1 MIDLMVDLETLGT
14 RPGSV
19 ILSLAA
25 VPFNTAYALEP
36 FYVKISSRSCLEE
49 GLTTDART
57 IAWWEKQS
65 KEAYD
70 EAFSGTV
77 GIIDALNDFSEYCA
91 ALPAAPMVWGNGAD
105 FDNVLL
111 AEVYNKCGIRQP
123 WKYTDSRC
131 YRTLKNLFPQ
141 VPYIQPKVK
150 HNALQDASAQA
161 QHAERI
167 HQWLHKRDKGG

>member
-25 VPFNTAYALEP
+25 VPFNTVYAIEP
-36 FYVKISSRSCLEE
+36 FYARISSSSCLDA
-49 GLTTDART
+49 GLTTDEST
-57 IAWWEKQS
+57 IRWWERQS

-70 EAFSGTV
+70 EAFGGTTSLINV
-77 GIIDALNDFSEYCA
+77 LNDFSEYCSQLPLA
-91 ALPAAPMVWGNGAD
+91 PALWGNGAD

-111 AEVYNKCGIRQP
+111 SEAYNKCGIRQP

-141 VPYIQPKVK
+141 VPYIPPKVK
-150 HNALQDASAQA
+150 HNALQDAIAQA
-161 QHAERI
+161 EHAERI
-167 HQWLHKRDKGG
+167 HQWLHKIEKGE